1 MQSLRRAD
9 TGRFQ
14 PRNEPT
20 RRRRNTIIRKDQ
32 DILARFGG
40 EAFAL
45 ILPHAPLAR
54 VQAVGERIRLSV
66 EGLRVPLGV
75 GNCRVS
81 ISVGCASLVP
91 LEGVMPAALIAAAD
105 AELYCAKHA
114 GRNCIRPVVVA

>member
-9 TGRFQ
+9 AGRFQ

-20 RRRRNTIIRKDQ
+20 RRRRNTITRKDQ

-40 EAFAL
+40 KAFAL

-54 VQAVGERIRLSV
+54 VQAVGERIRLGV

-75 GNCRVS
+75 VNCRVS

-105 AELYCAKHA
+105 AELYCAEHA
-114 GRNCIRPVVVA
+114 GRNCIRAVVVA